1 MMSPNVAANLKRH
14 NVNKWPSLNSATFK
28 VLSQSQ
34 INSFT
39 GFGRFLPACTPF
51 SWELESRYDTKHLE
65 KKHAYFLHLLT
76 GGVRPLIRSVSL
88 TRLPGDGISALNYYW
103 LQHLPMQMW
112 RPQWL
117 SSAFGDPL
125 REGVE
130 RTPQMLVG
138 WQERGF
144 TVQTALIS
152 SYGGLNVRAVLTRT
166 AEIEERDIH
175 ERKCPRTSSLK
186 LVIFIIAPNPC
197 WAFLSACLGVYDET
211 VLVSGWCDCCWCPYW
226 KAKLLSKCCW

>member
-1 MMSPNVAANLKRH
+1 MLTSDQVWTRPHLKSSHNPRSTASQDSGDFSQRAHLSPEVRVQIWYQTPWKGACIFPPPPDRRCAAADKVRLSH
-14 NVNKWPSLNSATFK
+14 SAAGRWNFSFK
-28 VLSQSQ
+28 L
-34 INSFT
+34 
-39 GFGRFLPACTPF
+39 
-51 SWELESRYDTKHLE
+51 
-65 KKHAYFLHLLT
+65 LLT
-76 GGVRPLIRSVSL
+76 AASAHANVTAAVIIVRF
-88 TRLPGDGISALNYYW
+88 
-103 LQHLPMQMW
+103 W
-112 RPQWL
+112 R
-117 SSAFGDPL
+117 
-125 REGVE
+125 VE
-130 RTPQMLVG
+130 RTPLMLVG

-186 LVIFIIAPNPC
+186 FVIFIIAPNPC